1 MDRESHNHNPYP
13 AGWPLMDQLKMP
25 TGTWQERKTLILY
38 VQPFYWFICTV
49 LSSVHV
55 GGRFNL
61 RFTLVAEVI
70 SPNNCC
76 WTVAVVY
83 LPGNTLAYAR
93 SLRLDFASLLIIA
106 SVSGHTRYRS
116 GFSPFREGLLC
127 HSCALWTLLALFFVC
142 LWHVDCVW
150 FCWLVAACV
159 VKLTPYVNP
168 RTTSQNALFHKWVAD
183 LSQWVITRDPSYT
196 KENVK
201 LLLKQLFLGVEDVT
215 IGKTVIK
222 DQLRHTSNQGIPL
235 HWRFQYGVSVLGR

>member
-93 SLRLDFASLLIIA
+93 SLRLVFASRFTIA
-106 SVSGHTRYRS
+106 SVSGHARYRLV
-116 GFSPFREGLLC
+116 FSFFREGLLC
-127 HSCALWTLLALFFVC
+127 HTCGGRTLLTFLVGCF
-142 LWHVDCVW
+142 VDCNW
-150 FCWLVAACV
+150 FCWLVATCV
-159 VKLTPYVNP
+159 VNLTQNLFISIVDGILPIAKPSAFVWVCWIQLLIMYLILSSSVP
-168 RTTSQNALFHKWVAD
+168 VLLATT
-183 LSQWVITRDPSYT
+183 
-196 KENVK
+196 
-201 LLLKQLFLGVEDVT
+201 
-215 IGKTVIK
+215 
-222 DQLRHTSNQGIPL
+222 
-235 HWRFQYGVSVLGR
+235 